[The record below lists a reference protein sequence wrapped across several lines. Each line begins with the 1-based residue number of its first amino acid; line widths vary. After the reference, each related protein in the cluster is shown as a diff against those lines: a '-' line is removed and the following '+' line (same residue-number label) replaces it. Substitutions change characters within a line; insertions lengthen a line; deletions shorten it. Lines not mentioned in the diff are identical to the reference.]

1 MKKVVRRALAPA
13 VLVTI
18 AACASQAA
26 APGAGAGPAASAP
39 PASAPA
45 ASSAPVSVYTGV
57 FSAEQAE
64 RGNTIQ
70 RRECGSCHT
79 PSDWGQGRLL
89 AGWNGQSAYDLVSH
103 IQNTMPLDAPGRLSF
118 QQYTDIVAFIFN
130 LNNIPAGESDMPADE
145 AAQKNIEIEYRR

>member
-26 APGAGAGPAASAP
+26 APAGAGPAASAP
-39 PASAPA
+39 PAAAPA
-45 ASSAPVSVYTGV
+45 APVSVYTGV

-130 LNNIPAGESDMPADE
+130 LNNIPAGANEMPADE